1 LFPAGFSPRQ
11 QAEGHT
17 NEQWRPRRNNFLM
30 AYHHNPTNSETS
42 HVKFLEMLALF
53 KITNIPATGSNAETI
68 EMV

>member
-1 LFPAGFSPRQ
+1 
-11 QAEGHT
+11 
-17 NEQWRPRRNNFLM
+17 M